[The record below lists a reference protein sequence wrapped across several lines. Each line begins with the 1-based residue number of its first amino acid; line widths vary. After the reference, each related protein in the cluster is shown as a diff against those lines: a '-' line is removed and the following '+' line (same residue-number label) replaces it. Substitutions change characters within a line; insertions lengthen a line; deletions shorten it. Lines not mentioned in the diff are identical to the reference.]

1 MNSPPIIGIIGGIG
15 SGKSTIA
22 NIMGEL
28 GCIVA
33 DADANIAI
41 ILQQKDVQEQLTGWW
56 GDAINSEDG
65 LLDRQAIADI
75 VFRDDSERVRLEDL
89 LHPLARKMQEKQ
101 FSVADSST
109 KALIIDAPLL
119 IESGLDVLCDA
130 IIFVDVPFETRKA
143 RVLQSR
149 NWTEQEL
156 QSREAT
162 QYPLDKKRKRADY
175 VVINE
180 GDLGAVTLQVKK
192 ILDEIRR
199 QLA

>member
-1 MNSPPIIGIIGGIG
+1 
-15 SGKSTIA
+15 
-22 NIMGEL
+22 
-28 GCIVA
+28 
-33 DADANIAI
+33 
-41 ILQQKDVQEQLTGWW
+41 
-56 GDAINSEDG
+56 
-65 LLDRQAIADI
+65 
-75 VFRDDSERVRLEDL
+75 
-89 LHPLARKMQEKQ
+89 MQEKQ

-130 IIFVDVPFETRKA
+130 IIFVDVPFETRKT

>member
-33 DADANIAI
+33 DADANIAT
-41 ILQQKDVQEQLTGWW
+41 ILQQKDVQEQLTRWW

-65 LLDRQAIADI
+65 LLDRQAIANI
-75 VFRDDSERVRLEDL
+75 VFRDDSERVRLESL

-130 IIFVDVPFETRKA
+130 IIFVDVPFETRKT